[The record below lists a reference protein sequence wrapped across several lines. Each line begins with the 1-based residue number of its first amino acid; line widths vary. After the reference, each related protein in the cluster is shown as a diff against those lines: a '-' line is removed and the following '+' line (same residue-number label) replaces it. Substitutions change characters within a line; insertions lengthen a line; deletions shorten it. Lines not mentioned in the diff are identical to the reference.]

1 MAAIFYFSSESQP
14 LPELTVRV
22 WDKLLHTTEYAG
34 LSLLVFRALDG
45 EGIGRLPAALLT
57 IAIVSGYGATDE
69 WHQAYVP
76 LRSSDI
82 HDWLA
87 DSLGASVGAAA
98 YWIVSTVS
106 RRPRPLRR

>member
-45 EGIGRLPAALLT
+45 EGIGRWPAVLLT

-87 DSLGASVGAAA
+87 DSFGASVGALA
-98 YWIVSTVS
+98 YALAS
-106 RRPRPLRR
+106 RFRSG